1 LGYSARLALSGD
13 YSVPV
18 GGHISLSPT
27 LTTTTNGVA
36 AAPVPVTGVTYAVT
50 TGGAGAPAGLIA
62 NDVFTPTTAGAY
74 EIQATYTDANGTYT
88 ASKNVIATAPP
99 VAPVITTSSLP
110 DASTGSSYQTTLT
123 ATGDDPM
130 AWSLAAGALPDG
142 LALDQGTG
150 TISGTIGGGATS
162 PAGTYQIVVQAANQ
176 AGSDMKALNLTVVD
190 DTWITG
196 PTSVTLTKGYGLT
209 VVPFSATPGASIY
222 TYTSSNEQNFYPW
235 GYDLRIEPGLPVGT
249 YQVRLIAESG
259 GSWDTLYITVYVVAS
274 PVAPLL
280 RGPSAMTLLEGYAAT
295 SSGEFTASGTAPI
308 AVTKTSGSSAIVWNA
323 TTQRLDIAGGLTA
336 GVYPVVMSATNGVGS
351 YDMPFTLTVAAAP
364 QPTVTGVVVLPVSAD
379 VWQGDSQQFTAVAT
393 GLNIVPQ
400 SVTWR
405 VSGATSSGTS
415 ITPDGLLAIGADE
428 TASVVTVTAT
438 STLDTTVSGSSA
450 VTVVPSTTR
459 YRVTVRAGSG
469 ASGSGS
475 YTEGTMVSIDAG
487 TPPAGMKFE
496 SWTSGDVTFADSS
509 SASTMF
515 TMPVK
520 NVIVVA
526 TWMVAVPTITTT
538 SLPDCQIDE
547 SYQQRLAATGDT
559 PITWSIAAG
568 RLPDGFTLSPDGV
581 ISGTPV
587 WEGGSL
593 VDTYPITVQA
603 SNQAGSDTKSL
614 TLSIVA
620 PADTPTIFGPD
631 YIGLVEGYGTVTIPY
646 AVGPSGVSDT
656 ASVDAAAGSLVTWY
670 AHSGLK
676 IDPGLTTGNYAVVV
690 TAGSAPGPQTRMTV
704 WIVVTPVPVAPRLT
718 GPLAQTLYTGY
729 AATSSARFNVFSG
742 TGTIAVTK
750 TGGDAAITWNDT
762 THRLDIASGLANGIY
777 PVTLT
782 ASNGVSPD
790 FTTTFILTVA
800 SPPAPTVLS
809 VTVTPAAASPAPGDT
824 TQFAAT
830 VAGSNGPASDVT
842 WAVSGASSAGTSI
855 SSSGLLTLGSDET
868 SALLTVTATSV
879 ADTT

>member
-1 LGYSARLALSGD
+1 
-13 YSVPV
+13 
-18 GGHISLSPT
+18 
-27 LTTTTNGVA
+27 
-36 AAPVPVTGVTYAVT
+36 
-50 TGGAGAPAGLIA
+50 
-62 NDVFTPTTAGAY
+62 
-74 EIQATYTDANGTYT
+74 
-88 ASKNVIATAPP
+88 
-99 VAPVITTSSLP
+99 
-110 DASTGSSYQTTLT
+110 
-123 ATGDDPM
+123 
-130 AWSLAAGALPDG
+130 
-142 LALDQGTG
+142 
-150 TISGTIGGGATS
+150 
-162 PAGTYQIVVQAANQ
+162 
-176 AGSDMKALNLTVVD
+176 
-190 DTWITG
+190 
-196 PTSVTLTKGYGLT
+196 
-209 VVPFSATPGASIY
+209 
-222 TYTSSNEQNFYPW
+222 
-235 GYDLRIEPGLPVGT
+235 
-249 YQVRLIAESG
+249 
-259 GSWDTLYITVYVVAS
+259 
-274 PVAPLL
+274 
-280 RGPSAMTLLEGYAAT
+280 
-295 SSGEFTASGTAPI
+295 
-308 AVTKTSGSSAIVWNA
+308 
-323 TTQRLDIAGGLTA
+323 
-336 GVYPVVMSATNGVGS
+336 
-351 YDMPFTLTVAAAP
+351 
-364 QPTVTGVVVLPVSAD
+364 
-379 VWQGDSQQFTAVAT
+379 
-393 GLNIVPQ
+393 
-400 SVTWR
+400 
-405 VSGATSSGTS
+405 
-415 ITPDGLLAIGADE
+415 
-428 TASVVTVTAT
+428 
-438 STLDTTVSGSSA
+438 
-450 VTVVPSTTR
+450 
-459 YRVTVRAGSG
+459 
-469 ASGSGS
+469 
-475 YTEGTMVSIDAG
+475 MVSIDAG

-509 SASTMF
+509 SASTTF

-676 IDPGLTTGNYAVVV
+676 IDPGLTTGNYGVVL
-690 TAGSAPGPQTRMTV
+690 TAGSASGPQARMLV
-704 WIVVTPVPVAPRLT
+704 WIVVMPVPISPVLT
-718 GPLAQTLYTGY
+718 GPSAQTLYTGY
-729 AATSSARFNVFSG
+729 AATSSARFDITG
-742 TGTIAVTK
+742 TGTVVVTK
-750 TGGDAAITWNDT
+750 TSGDPAITWNDT
-762 THRLDIASGLANGIY
+762 THRLDIASGLANGTY

-879 ADTT
+879 ADTTKSGTALVAVNQPTMAPTLAGPASLSLVEGYAATSTSVFTVTGTAPVSVMKTTGNAAITWNDGTKKLDIAAGLAAGTYPVTLAASNGTPPDATTTFTLTVNPAPVAPTITGPTALALAAAYAPTSSDVFTVTGTAPVTVTKTTGAPEITWNDATKRLDIAPGLGLGAHLVTLTASNGVPPDATIDFTVTVYGPPQPTAPTITGPTAQTVSEG